1 MKRVD
6 LRLVLIVCCVLALVL
21 SNTGTT
27 VAQPS
32 DDVVARAHRTVV
44 DDRPLSFW
52 VARAST
58 DLSQEE
64 CDKTVAALVSGL
76 ASDDNAVR
84 VVAADALAVLGPR
97 AKSAA
102 KPLIA
107 QLGDEQS
114 RARADPYL
122 PDRNRWHPRPVR
134 LRAGRPDSSEYSV
147 TSLRRSTDRSQ
158 SCRRP
163 SSMPPKRGGRFNRPR
178 APIGLNS
185 AARGAMLSLAR
196 RVC

>member
-1 MKRVD
+1 
-6 LRLVLIVCCVLALVL
+6 
-21 SNTGTT
+21 
-27 VAQPS
+27 
-32 DDVVARAHRTVV
+32 
-44 DDRPLSFW
+44 LSFW

-107 QLGDEQS
+107 QLGDEQPFV
-114 RARADPYL
+114 RAACSGAL
-122 PDRNRWHPRPVR
+122 VSMGKEAVPVLIHTFQTETGGIR
-134 LRAGRPDSSEYSV
+134 VRSAFALGAIGPAAKDAVPILEAAMEKENEVMRTRFIGILGNIAPEKYGPVAG
-147 TSLRRSTDRSQ
+147 
-158 SCRRP
+158 RRP

-185 AARGAMLSLAR
+185 AARRAMLSLAR